1 VIRTDSNIMGK
12 GGDGPQRL
20 QEGPNKEATNLD
32 QNGNVKAQL
41 DLKQVSLMEAEPGFY
56 WQQDEDPHSLR

>member
-1 VIRTDSNIMGK
+1 MGK
-12 GGDGPQRL
+12 GGDGPQR
-20 QEGPNKEATNLD
+20 QQGGVNDEATALD

-41 DLKQVSLMEAEPGFY
+41 DLKQISLMESEPGFY

>member
-1 VIRTDSNIMGK
+1 MGK

-20 QEGPNKEATNLD
+20 QEGPNEEATALD